1 MRGPARSFLANLT
14 PFPLQAGECFGMVVP
29 TEMAPERHPV
39 SRGARARVTIDASIE
54 TKSMRGTD

>member
-1 MRGPARSFLANLT
+1 VGQLAAFWANLT
-14 PFPLQAGECFGMVVP
+14 PFSLQAGECFGMVVP